1 MSDKQPSRAE
11 LIARIATSTKDAVV
25 LEEMQ
30 RLGFWPTD
38 GSPPTIES
46 ALIQREA
53 ELVKTLDRLQA
64 ELRKVGDPQAALL
77 AMRKQR
83 MEQAKARRE
92 ETAQRREKQRYERAL
107 AWHQA
112 RQHDIGY
119 LGVGVSGGLNEAKV
133 DNEQKQRQQQAL
145 ERRRQANGLPPIE
158 SPQALAQAM
167 GISIAELRFL
177 CFHREVAHTTHYRRF
192 ALPKKTGGERII
204 SAPMPR
210 LKRAQYWVLDNM
222 LAKVACHPAAHGF
235 LPGRSIVSNAAPH
248 CGQAVVINLD
258 LKDFFPSIRYPRIK
272 GLFQGLGYS
281 EPIATLL
288 ALLCSENVC
297 NELQVDGERFYV
309 GHKAGERVLPQGAPT
324 SPMLTNILCRQLD
337 RRLQGLASKLGF
349 AYTRYADDLSFSGP
363 PDAAALTGR
372 LLRQVHHVLE
382 DEGFTPHPAKQ
393 QVMRSGTRHEV
404 TGIVVNRQPAVPR
417 QQRRALRAALH
428 QSRSK
433 GLAQAT
439 WQGQPAS
446 KSVLLGYAQFVQM
459 VNARQGQAMLAQAR
473 ALPDSPASSPAL
485 GSKGSAATSAAAAS
499 ATVAGAATGPS
510 ARSNGQSSGQ
520 SSGQPGGP
528 SSAQSSTQ
536 PGAQPR
542 ANPGTPS
549 SLHSRTA
556 FRRQAA
562 AGQAPARAA
571 GPWWQPR
578 APEPPQLQLTA
589 GQIKAQ
595 RQDRLNAERAARDA
609 AKPSQRAAPARLR
622 REAEPVP
629 VHPQAQSPEAS
640 EGSPVRIPWLTVALQ
655 FICMLYVAMRF
666 RSALVFMVGT
676 CWLGYRLMTRRFG
689 WPSFVLPLL
698 AFAVMTLLLKG

>member
-1 MSDKQPSRAE
+1 MSDKQPTRAE
-11 LIARIATSTKDAVV
+11 LIARIAASTKDAVV

-30 RLGFWPTD
+30 RLGFWPAD

-83 MEQAKARRE
+83 MAEAKARRE

-107 AWHQA
+107 AWHEA

-119 LGVGVSGGLNEAKV
+119 LGVGVSGGLNKAEI

-145 ERRRQANGLPPIE
+145 EQRLQANGLPPIE

-167 GISIAELRFL
+167 GVSIAELRFL

-192 ALPKKTGGERII
+192 ALPKKTGGQRTI

-210 LKRAQYWVLDNM
+210 LKRAQYWVLDTV
-222 LAKVACHPAAHGF
+222 LAKVSCHAAAHGF

-248 CGQAVVINLD
+248 CGQAVVVNLD

-272 GLFQGLGYS
+272 GVFRGLGYS

-297 NELQVDGERFYV
+297 DELQVDGERFYV
-309 GHKAGERVLPQGAPT
+309 GHKARERVLPQGAPT

-337 RRLQGLASKLGF
+337 RRLQGLAAKLGF
-349 AYTRYADDLSFSGP
+349 AYTRYADDLTFSGP
-363 PDAAALTGR
+363 PEAAALTGR
-372 LLRQVHHVLE
+372 LLRQVHHVLK
-382 DEGFTPHPAKQ
+382 DEGFTPHPDKQ
-393 QVMRSGTRHEV
+393 QVMRSGARQEV

-428 QSRSK
+428 QARSK

-439 WQGQPAS
+439 WQGHPAS
-446 KSVLLGYAQFVQM
+446 KSVLVGYAQFVQM

-473 ALPDSPASSPAL
+473 ALPNDPAASPAL
-485 GSKGSAATSAAAAS
+485 GSTGPAATSAATAS
-499 ATVAGAATGPS
+499 APAVLAAAGSS
-510 ARSNGQSSGQ
+510 AKSSA
-520 SSGQPGGP
+520 P
-528 SSAQSSTQ
+528 SSI
-536 PGAQPR
+536 
-542 ANPGTPS
+542 
-549 SLHSRTA
+549 HSRAA
-556 FRRQAA
+556 FRRQSA
-562 AGQAPARAA
+562 AGQAPNRAA

-578 APEPPQLQLTA
+578 VPEPPHLQLTA
-589 GQIKAQ
+589 GQIKTQ
-595 RQDRLNAERAARDA
+595 RQDKLNAERAAREA
-609 AKPSQRAAPARLR
+609 AKPAQRAAPARLR
-622 REAEPVP
+622 REHEPIP
-629 VHPQAQSPEAS
+629 VHPHAQSSQAS
-640 EGSPVRIPWLTVALQ
+640 EGSPARIPWLTIALQ